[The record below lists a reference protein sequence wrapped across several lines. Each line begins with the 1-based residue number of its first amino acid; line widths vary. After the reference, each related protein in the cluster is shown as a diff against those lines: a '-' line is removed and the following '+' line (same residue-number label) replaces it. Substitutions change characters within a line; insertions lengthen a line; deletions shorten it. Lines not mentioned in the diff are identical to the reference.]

1 MFQQI
6 IANIET
12 NLIFYRR
19 NRLLVAAAVFIVL
32 ILGITILPS
41 FFFMSSSKQLD
52 QVRAIVQ
59 EIHRFAFV
67 LTAGLGLL
75 LVSQHIRDRSVK
87 MVFTRP
93 CLPETWLLSSFCSAA
108 IVAFVLYAGAFLIAV
123 ILSAIWG
130 IPFPSGIIYI
140 SLNEYFQTLSF
151 MAYVTFLSVIFHPVL
166 AALFIL
172 LFQEQTF
179 YFMKMILASGV
190 KAAAEQSLSP
200 FLKLLKIL
208 VDAVYMVLPTFDP
221 YAEKTHQ
228 IYSTL
233 RGSDA
238 NWAYLFPAIA
248 YALTVSALFY
258 FLTVLVMKKKRYV

>member
-32 ILGITILPS
+32 MLGMTTLPS
-41 FFFMSSSKQLD
+41 LFFMSSTKHLD
-52 QVRAIVQ
+52 QVRTIVQ
-59 EIHRFAFV
+59 NIHGFAFV

-75 LVSQHIRDRSVK
+75 LVSQHIRDRSIK
-87 MVFTRP
+87 MVFTKP
-93 CLPETWLLSSFCSAA
+93 CLPETWLLSSFFSAA
-108 IVAFVLYAGAFLIAV
+108 IVAFVLYAGAFIIAV
-123 ILSAIWG
+123 ILSALWG
-130 IPFPSGIIYI
+130 IPFPTGIIYI
-140 SLNEYFQTLSF
+140 SLNEFFQTLSL

-166 AALFIL
+166 AALFVL

-179 YFMKMILASGV
+179 YFMKMLLASGV
-190 KAAAEQSLSP
+190 KAAGEKSFLP
-200 FLKLLKIL
+200 FLKLLKLL
-208 VDAVYMVLPTFDP
+208 VDAVYMVLPTFNP
-221 YAEKTHQ
+221 YADKTQ
-228 IYSTL
+228 QVYSTL

-238 NWAYLFPAIA
+238 NWDYLYPAIA

-258 FLTVLVMKKKRYV
+258 FLTVLVLKKKRYV

>member
-19 NRLLVAAAVFIVL
+19 NRLVVAAAVFIVL
-32 ILGITILPS
+32 MLGITTLPS
-41 FFFMSSSKQLD
+41 LFFMSSSRHLD
-52 QVRAIVQ
+52 QVRTIVRN
-59 EIHRFAFV
+59 IHGFAFV

-87 MVFTRP
+87 MIFTKP
-93 CLPETWLLSSFCSAA
+93 CLPETWLLSSFLSAA
-108 IVAFVLYAGAFLIAV
+108 IVAFALYAGAFSIAV
-123 ILSAIWG
+123 LLSALWG

-140 SLNEYFQTLSF
+140 SINEFFQTLSL

-179 YFMKMILASGV
+179 FFIKMLLAGGI
-190 KAAAEQSLSP
+190 KAAGENAGLP
-200 FLKLLKIL
+200 FLKLLKL
-208 VDAVYMVLPTFDP
+208 FVDAMYMLLPTFNP
-221 YAEKTHQ
+221 YADKTHQ

-238 NWAYLFPAIA
+238 NWDYLYPAVA
-248 YALTVSALFY
+248 YALTVTALYY
-258 FLTVLVMKKKRYV
+258 FLTVLALKKKRYI

>member
-32 ILGITILPS
+32 MLGITTLPS
-41 FFFMSSSKQLD
+41 LFFMSSTKHLD
-52 QVRAIVQ
+52 QVRMIVQ
-59 EIHRFAFV
+59 EIHGFAFV

-75 LVSQHIRDRSVK
+75 LVSQHIRDRSIK
-87 MVFTRP
+87 MVFTKP
-93 CLPETWLLSSFCSAA
+93 CLPETWLLSSFLSAA
-108 IVAFVLYAGAFLIAV
+108 IVAFVLYAGAFIIAV

-140 SLNEYFQTLSF
+140 SINEFFQTLSL
-151 MAYVTFLSVIFHPVL
+151 MSCVTFLSVIFHPVL
-166 AALFIL
+166 AALFIF

-179 YFMKMILASGV
+179 YFLKMLLASGV
-190 KAAAEQSLSP
+190 KTAGENS
-200 FLKLLKIL
+200 FLKLLKFF
-208 VDAVYMVLPTFDP
+208 VDVVYMVLPTFNP

-228 IYSTL
+228 IYTTL

-238 NWAYLFPAIA
+238 NWDYLFPAIA

-258 FLTVLVMKKKRYV
+258 FLTVLVLKKKRYV

>member
-6 IANIET
+6 IANIQT

-19 NRLLVAAAVFIVL
+19 NRLLVAASVFIVL
-32 ILGITILPS
+32 MLGLTTLPS
-41 FFFMSSSKQLD
+41 LFFMSSSKHLD
-52 QVRAIVQ
+52 QVRTIVQ
-59 EIHRFAFV
+59 QIHSFAFV

-87 MVFTRP
+87 MVFTKP
-93 CLPETWLLSSFCSAA
+93 CLPETWLLSSFLSAA
-108 IVAFVLYAGAFLIAV
+108 IVAFVLYAGAFIIAV
-123 ILSAIWG
+123 ILSALWG

-140 SLNEYFQTLSF
+140 SLNEYFQTLSL

-179 YFMKMILASGV
+179 YYMKMLLASGI
-190 KAAAEQSLSP
+190 KATGEQP
-200 FLKLLKIL
+200 FLKLLKLL
-208 VDAVYMVLPTFDP
+208 VDVVYMVLPTFNP
-221 YAEKTHQ
+221 YADKTHQ

-238 NWAYLFPAIA
+238 NWDYLFPAIA
-248 YALTVSALFY
+248 YALTVTALYY
-258 FLTVLVMKKKRYV
+258 FLTVLVLKKKRYV